1 MGKEGRVTSR
11 LAVVVG
17 AAASLALLVSVGS
30 VAAPVRTMAPVSA
43 AAATQAITF
52 ETPSVADPIH
62 TYGEP
67 DIGIAPNQPTYV
79 SQPSSATRGEVYV
92 SGPTGTGTQRSIWQG
107 SVDGGHTFRQ
117 INRTQVQGGVD
128 CTTLLNACGP
138 LAAPGGGDT
147 EIAFDSNR
155 KQYFADLY
163 ALLCQHVATRTV
175 SLSGAETVNEAPGG
189 GCPTP
194 GSDRQ
199 WMVVRDP
206 LLNPQPP
213 KTNFAQPRIVAPP
226 DPLVYME
233 SNSADVGIVLGCG
246 GTFWMKSSLGLSYTA
261 AQADGDFST
270 GYCPYGAD
278 GYPSIDQET
287 GNVFQAEIGDLSS
300 TDTTPAMKLNIGRP
314 VDAAGNLCF
323 LDAKLASTACRV
335 HATGVGTDTPY
346 NRLITVA
353 HNNMPGHPVPNDG
366 GDVANFTVSSMDSGR
381 NLWVAWVGKAADPS
395 KRQTY
400 VAVTPP
406 GQNCWCEFSAPIAVS
421 KPPSMAGI
429 FPWIQAGG
437 PGRADVV
444 WYGSDKTA
452 DPSTNVGQKWDVYM
466 SQVVWPLRVQTAD
479 VDPADTTHVTKDQ
492 VKVTPHPMKFGDVC
506 LQGTGCALS
515 VPPGNRNLADFFEV
529 RVDNT
534 GAAMIVYDDMGNN
547 LTQLAPAG
555 LEAISHIGSPVVTV
569 ARQASGPSLW
579 DGTPV
584 SGPSNAPVSGLADA
598 KGDALNPLFGGT
610 NVPGLDIVDNRI
622 STSGQTMTI
631 TTKFAGNV
639 FNATNALDAGCLPS
653 CFTQFVTR
661 WWYGDNIYYAMAE
674 NVVGSPMQ
682 FFGGGAQ
689 VIDDCS
695 VSLCDPHVM
704 VYPELPPNGHTETG
718 DVKCP
723 AAPSATDP
731 CVMTI
736 NVNLSDVGN
745 PANGAILQEVG
756 SYSFTNPVLQSAL
769 FQLPERIDNGAR
781 EVDGVCCYNFG
792 ASGIV
797 PAPKAPGGPGGSA
810 NNGMPNTAAAAPAF
824 GFLLLALV
832 GAPLA
837 LDALH
842 RRRRRRART

>member
-1 MGKEGRVTSR
+1 M
-11 LAVVVG
+11 VG
-17 AAASLALLVSVGS
+17 AAACLALLVSVGS
-30 VAAPVRTMAPVSA
+30 VAAPVRQIAPVTA

-52 ETPSVADPIH
+52 ETPSVVDPIH
-62 TYGEP
+62 NYGEP
-67 DIGIAPNQPTYV
+67 DIGVTPNQSTYV
-79 SQPSSATRGEVYV
+79 SAPSNATKGEVYV

-117 INRTQVQGGVD
+117 VNRTVVQGGVD
-128 CTTLLNACGP
+128 CTTLLNVCGP

-175 SLSGAETVNEAPGG
+175 SISGAETVTEAPGG

-206 LLNPQPP
+206 NINPRTPQV
-213 KTNFAQPRIVAPP
+213 NGGAQPHAVTP
-226 DPLVYME
+226 PLVYME

-246 GTFWMKSSLGLSYTA
+246 GTFWMKSSDGLNYTA
-261 AQADGDFST
+261 AQEDGDFST

-278 GYPSIDQET
+278 GFPSIDQVT
-287 GNVFQAEIGDLSS
+287 GKVFQAEIGNLSS
-300 TDTTPAMKLNIGRP
+300 TDSTPAMKLNIGTP
-314 VDAAGNLCF
+314 VDADGGNLCF
-323 LDAKLASTACRV
+323 LDATVASTKCRV
-335 HATGVGTDTPY
+335 HATGVGADTPY
-346 NRLITVA
+346 NRLVTVA

-406 GQNCWCEFSAPIAVS
+406 GNDCWCNFSAPVAVS

-466 SQVVWPLRVQTAD
+466 SQVVWPLQSNSFTTGRDARLVSLP
-479 VDPADTTHVTKDQ
+479 VDPSATPLSTQ

-555 LEAISHIGSPVVTV
+555 LEGLSHIGAPVVTI
-569 ARQASGPSLW
+569 ARQASGPSVW
-579 DGTPV
+579 DGSPV
-584 SGPSNAPVSGLADA
+584 SGPSNAPISGLADA
-598 KGDALNPLFGGT
+598 PRDALNPVFGGT

-622 STSGQTMTI
+622 STSGRTMTI
-631 TTKFAGNV
+631 TTKFAGDVLNL
-639 FNATNALDAGCLPS
+639 TNALNAGCLPT

-661 WWYGDNIYYAMAE
+661 WWYGDNIYYAMGETAL
-674 NVVGSPMQ
+674 GAPMQ
-682 FFGGGAQ
+682 FFAGASQ

-695 VSLCDPHVM
+695 VSLCDPHVT
-704 VYPELPPNGHTETG
+704 VYPEAPPNGHTETG
-718 DVKCP
+718 NVTCP
-723 AAPSATDP
+723 TAPSATDP
-731 CVMTI
+731 CVVTI
-736 NVNLSDVGN
+736 TVNLSDVGN

-756 SYSFTNPVLQSAL
+756 SYSFTSPVPQSGL
-769 FQLPERIDNGAR
+769 NQLTERADNGPR
-781 EVDGVCCYNFG
+781 EIDGVCCYNFG

-797 PAPKAPGGPGGSA
+797 PPPVTPAGPGTT
-810 NNGMPNTAAAAPAF
+810 NTGMPNTATAGSAF

-837 LDALH
+837 LDVLY
-842 RRRRRRART
+842 RRRRRRARS